1 MAEKPVPTGS
11 AGEKPFPGPKRKWP
25 AANRARAGCYFRR
38 MPTASPP
45 ALLVYTQTAGFRHGS
60 IPKAVAAI
68 RKLGRERGFAV
79 VATEDPGRIRPDFLE
94 AFDALA
100 FVNTSGNILDAEGR
114 RAVRA
119 FVEAGGGFAGIHAAC
134 DTGYDWPWYGALVGA
149 WFGSSG

>member
-11 AGEKPFPGPKRKWP
+11 ADEKPFPGPKRKWP

-68 RKLGRERGFAV
+68 RKLGATYEGTFRNHMILPDGSQRHTVWFSIIRE
-79 VATEDPGRIRPDFLE
+79 EWPE
-94 AFDALA
+94 
-100 FVNTSGNILDAEGR
+100 
-114 RAVRA
+114 VRA
-119 FVEAGGGFAGIHAAC
+119 K
-134 DTGYDWPWYGALVGA
+134 LVKRLA
-149 WFGSSG
+149 S